1 MIYYVYILQTQDGSY
16 YTGITKNLQ
25 DRLKRHRRKRG
36 AKFTKGKGTA
46 ELVYF
51 EEHPSLAAAMKREK
65 QIKDFSRRKKQHLI
79 KEFIREHNKT
89 R

>member
-16 YTGITKNLQ
+16 YTGTTKNLK
-25 DRLKRHRRKRG
+25 DRLKRHRRRRG

-46 ELVYF
+46 QLVYF
-51 EEHPSLAAAMKREK
+51 EEHPSLAAAMKRER
-65 QIKDFSRRKKQHLI
+65 QIKDFSRRRKQHLLN
-79 KEFIREHNKT
+79 EFRREQNKT